1 MRPLA
6 VSPGPCCRLCYS
18 SRTTAR
24 PAHLYR
30 LAGTLLPR
38 EQVSQDPQCSPGLPP
53 PQHRQTSAPLPCV
66 RGILR
71 SSQCSLDSAPVIS
84 APRGSLGEAGK
95 MQASLIRRAGPCH
108 LRKACSSP
116 CPLILWNYTSQLFP
130 KPAMKR
136 RSKTP
141 GPWSTSEAGG
151 QDRPW
156 RGRPHL

>member
-1 MRPLA
+1 MRPLT

-30 LAGTLLPR
+30 LTGTLLPR
-38 EQVSQDPQCSPGLPP
+38 GQVSQDPQCSPGLAPR
-53 PQHRQTSAPLPCV
+53 HRQTSAPLPCV

-95 MQASLIRRAGPCH
+95 MQASRSRGAGPCH

-116 CPLILWNYTSQLFP
+116 AFLSSGTTPLSSFQNQPCRGVAGLLV
-130 KPAMKR
+130 
-136 RSKTP
+136 P
-141 GPWSTSEAGG
+141 GALLRLGDRTGPGG
-151 QDRPW
+151 
-156 RGRPHL
+156 GRPHL